1 MNARGRRQKS
11 TGLTPW
17 RGAVLGVVA
26 LALAASGYLTLS
38 GRVDGGGSA
47 PIIVSAT
54 KCAPGWTA
62 PRSGLTVF
70 TIKNTSQDTIYGID
84 LVGTDQVL
92 VYGDIEMLA
101 PGTEDQ
107 MDALLPPGDYSF
119 QCESFSGATL
129 DLARGAGERP
139 SGYRRTPVCTGYL
152 GPNPARD
159 AQLQD
164 EPHPLDGAP
173 WGRNGRAEGCS
184 RFRPPR

>member
-1 MNARGRRQKS
+1 MSAAPRRRG
-11 TGLTPW
+11 
-17 RGAVLGVVA
+17 
-26 LALAASGYLTLS
+26 
-38 GRVDGGGSA
+38 DSA

-70 TIKNTSQDTIYGID
+70 TIKNTSKDTIYGID
-84 LVGTDQVL
+84 LVGTNQVL

-107 MDALLPPGDYSF
+107 MDALLPPGEYSF

-129 DLARGAGERP
+129 TSRVERGERTA
-139 SGYRRTPVCTGYL
+139 GDRRTPVRTGHL
-152 GPNPARD
+152 GPNPARH

-164 EPHPLDGAP
+164 EPHTLDGAS
-173 WGRNGRAEGCS
+173 WR
-184 RFRPPR
+184 